1 MAYALRK
8 LMATLGPLS
17 RAKRSISTVSV
28 AAHNVEVGPV
38 PPRPGITS
46 PRTLH
51 RFMTHGFQPTATGL
65 ARPAGWLDHGLAF
78 LAAYGIPLLV
88 ACLSVLALA
97 FAPSQYPSVQSPE
110 LGFRALSDPSGTLE
124 PEQALQALRTQ
135 PPLTSWDTRLSQD
148 PVWSLVDLS
157 ALSEDHTVLSFPSR
171 HSVQVRC
178 WSVPELALVG
188 EANRSGLLQ
197 GMQTARGGFALPL
210 PVQAQS
216 LLCRSTFLG
225 PARLTLLAGSQAH
238 LQVREL
244 QFQRNAGLLD
254 GGILILAIFTLMA
267 GLINRSRSY
276 LVFAAW
282 LVINLRMAGLSGGWD
297 TQWLGQTIPFDWL
310 IHLRPLTLA
319 LYYVVTF
326 ALFTALFEEELKTV
340 GHRYLITAAK
350 WTCLPLIVL
359 ALTLPYGLFLPIL
372 WVSTGL
378 GIAILVFV
386 LSLMLLRTPSRVA
399 VWYALSIGVALFAS
413 LYEVVAA
420 ALGLKGL
427 IGTINSTSAALSS
440 SLLASLAIA
449 EQMRQEHQ
457 ARILAQEELTHA
469 YAVIPIGLF
478 TLDTQGR
485 FVSSNPALLDM
496 LDKPTTGPDFDRW
509 SQHFGEAEWERLQR
523 EMATAQ
529 PVEYEMSVGAPLD
542 RRLLLKATRSGDK
555 VEGSLQDITEKA
567 RATEHLQFLA
577 NHDTLTKV
585 LNRRGIEAK
594 LQTGLYRL
602 SRGQPLSVAYL
613 DLDRFKLINDLYGH
627 TAGDAVLQEIC
638 ARAQAPLQAHM
649 HLGRVGGDEFL
660 IVMSDT
666 PLARAEAV
674 CRQILAHI
682 TGSPCQVGDRAF
694 QVRGSIGLIEVGAGA
709 SAKDVVSTADH
720 ACREAKKDNVNGLV
734 VYERGSKVFT
744 EHEAELQLIERLT
757 TQHSIEGLFLEMQ
770 PIMSLR
776 QPNQSLNFEVLLRM
790 KDAQGQ
796 RVPTDRL
803 IRAGENA
810 GRMGVIDRWVLTHTL
825 EWLRTHGQALPAH
838 QFVCM
843 NLSGA
848 SLNDERFMEDAFEL
862 LQRYPEQ
869 ARKLCLEVTESVAL
883 HDMGNTRFFI
893 ERVRQFGAKVALDDF
908 GAGYTSFSYLKD
920 LPADL
925 LKIDGS
931 FIVDMNR
938 HPANIAIVEAIV
950 SLAQNLGM
958 KTIAEWAEDA
968 ATVETLAEI
977 GVDYVQGFIV
987 SRPQSPERLLNA
999 ASAAHFIEDAQLLH
1013 YLSDLNSD
1021 DGLRGVDLVLG
1032 TSPPSPP

>member
-1 MAYALRK
+1 M
-8 LMATLGPLS
+8 
-17 RAKRSISTVSV
+17 
-28 AAHNVEVGPV
+28 
-38 PPRPGITS
+38 
-46 PRTLH
+46 
-51 RFMTHGFQPTATGL
+51 GL
-65 ARPAGWLDHGLAF
+65 APTGSLLDRW
-78 LAAYGIPLLV
+78 LAALSAFVLPLLV
-88 ACLSVLALA
+88 GGLSLLVLL
-97 FAPSQYPSVQSPE
+97 FASP
-110 LGFRALSDPSGTLE
+110 LHSGGSGLPLTFRALSDPQSIQT
-124 PEQALQALRTQ
+124 PEQAIAELKAQSQIA
-135 PPLTSWDTRLSQD
+135 SWDTQLSEA

-157 ALSEDHTVLSFPSR
+157 KLPEGHHIIEFPSR
-171 HSVQVRC
+171 HSVSIQC
-178 WSVPELALVG
+178 WSATD
-188 EANRSGLLQ
+188 LQ
-197 GMQTARGGFALPL
+197 PLGQADRWGRAEGFAQSRGGYALPVK
-210 PVQAQS
+210 PTMAQA
-216 LLCRSTFLG
+216 LCRSTFLG
-225 PARLTLLAGSQAH
+225 PARLTMRSWDEASLK
-238 LQVREL
+238 VREL

-254 GGILILAIFTLMA
+254 GGILILATFTLIA

-297 TQWLGQTIPFDWL
+297 YQWLGHLIPFEWL

-326 ALFTALFEEELKTV
+326 SLFTNLFEEQLQRI
-340 GHRYLITAAK
+340 GHRYLVTAAK
-350 WTCLPLIVL
+350 WTCFPLLVL
-359 ALTLPYGLFLPIL
+359 ALVLPYGTFLPIL
-372 WVSTGL
+372 WVTTGL
-378 GIAILVFV
+378 GIAVLVFL

-413 LYEVVAA
+413 LYEVVSA
-420 ALGLKGL
+420 ALGLKAL
-427 IGTINSTSAALSS
+427 IGTVNSTSAALGS

-449 EQMRQEHQ
+449 EQMRQEHN
-457 ARILAQEELTHA
+457 ARISAQEELAHA
-469 YAVIPIGLF
+469 YVVIPIGLF
-478 TLDTQGR
+478 TLDQEGR
-485 FVSSNPALLDM
+485 FASSNPALLDM
-496 LDKPTTGPDFDRW
+496 LENPTTEQEFNHW
-509 SQHFGEAEWERLQR
+509 SRHFGNTEWERLQR
-523 EMATAQ
+523 EVASNTV
-529 PVEYEMSVGAPLD
+529 VEFEIETQASPP

-555 VEGSLQDITEKA
+555 IEGSLQDITEKA

-577 NHDTLTKV
+577 NHDPLTRV

-638 ARAQAPLQAHM
+638 ARAQAPLRPHM

-660 IVMSDT
+660 LVMSDT
-666 PLARAEAV
+666 PLSRAEAV
-674 CRQILAHI
+674 CRQILHHI
-682 TGSPCQVGDRAF
+682 TISPCQVGDRAF
-694 QVRGSIGLIEVGAGA
+694 QVRGSIGLIEVSAGT

-720 ACREAKKDNVNGLV
+720 ACRDAKQDKTAGLV
-734 VYERGSKVFT
+734 VYERGSRVFT
-744 EHEAELQLIERLT
+744 EHEAELQLIERLAT
-757 TQHSIEGLFLEMQ
+757 EQQIEGLFLEMQ

-776 QPNQSLNFEVLLRM
+776 QPFQSLNFEVLLRM
-790 KDAQGQ
+790 QDAQGQ

-825 EWLRTHGQALPAH
+825 QWLHAHGAQLPPH

-848 SLNDERFMEDAFEL
+848 SLNDERFMEDVFQL
-862 LQRYPEQ
+862 LQRYPDE
-869 ARKLCLEVTESVAL
+869 ARQLCLEVTESVAL
-883 HDMGNTRFFI
+883 HDMGNTRHFI
-893 ERVRQFGAKVALDDF
+893 ERVRRFGAKVALDDF

-968 ATVETLAEI
+968 DTVETLAEI
-977 GVDYVQGFIV
+977 GVDYVQGFV
-987 SRPQSPERLLNA
+987 VARPQAPENLLQA
-999 ASAAHFIEDAQLLH
+999 GSAAHFIQDPQLSQ
-1013 YLSDLNSD
+1013 YLQGLASD
-1021 DGLRGVDLVLG
+1021 DGLRVDLVLG
-1032 TSPPSPP
+1032 TPPTPQA